1 MKQKSAVEY
10 LIDEVVLDLYFDS
23 NIPKEKRDKVLDAT
37 LKAREMFKEQ
47 IIHAATYG
55 ANSPSPEEYY
65 KKTF

>member
-47 IIHAATYG
+47 IKHAATYG
-55 ANSPSPEEYY
+55 ANSSSPEEYY